1 MINHRRPGLPQRAGA
16 RIAPTNPS
24 SPGVN
29 STTMA
34 IASHLMLL
42 MATRFPIRFGI
53 RAVSQATHSQRD
65 HESNI

>member
-1 MINHRRPGLPQRAGA
+1 MMNHRRADLPQRAGA

-29 STTMA
+29 FTTMP

-42 MATRFPIRFGI
+42 MATRFLIRFRI
-53 RAVSQATHSQRD
+53 RAAS
-65 HESNI
+65 ESDPFPM